1 MLPIWELPDYVPL
14 RLNFSHLNGHKFRH
28 GFNDTL
34 NPLCDY
40 CRNDI
45 ETTQHFLLQC
55 HRYSSQRKE
64 LFEKL
69 EKLDPNIL
77 SLSKKDQVNVLL
89 YGLQNDNSKSLNQDI
104 IKHVVNYI
112 KATGRF
118 EKPLIAF

>member
-1 MLPIWELPDYVPL
+1 
-14 RLNFSHLNGHKFRH
+14 
-28 GFNDTL
+28 
-34 NPLCDY
+34 
-40 CRNDI
+40 
-45 ETTQHFLLQC
+45 LQC